1 VKRPTVTS
9 HAVAR
14 PARRSR
20 TQPGW
25 PLRPLRRRSSP
36 WSRRS
41 RGQSIVELAI
51 IAPVVLLL
59 LAAALDLGRL
69 FYSQITIANAA
80 REGALAAAQDPTKYE
95 PGQSCVAP
103 AHGPA
108 TNRIICAIQKETK
121 SSALSVP
128 ASAISMA
135 CDGTVV
141 ATAAQVT
148 ANCVASMDHT
158 IEITVTGQFSLVT
171 PLLSTF
177 VGGQTIALSS
187 TATSVPR
194 EIPPTPPPA
203 PTSSPSPSS
212 SSSSSPSSAPSGS
225 PDPSASV
232 APSASAAPSSTAS
245 AAPSPSPSASMAPTC
260 LAPIASFSW
269 SPFNPSKKTNVT
281 FLDTS
286 TNMNVPACGLQW
298 TWSFGDGSGGST
310 LKNPV
315 YSYQFRGTYSVTL
328 LVTNSAGSDQRTQTI
343 SVTN

>member
-1 VKRPTVTS
+1 VKRLTVTS
-9 HAVAR
+9 PPVAR
-14 PARRSR
+14 SSSRSR
-20 TQPGW
+20 THLRSWLRAVAPG
-25 PLRPLRRRSSP
+25 RTRG
-36 WSRRS
+36 RS

-51 IAPVVLLL
+51 LAPVLLVL

-69 FYSQITIANAA
+69 FSSQITIANAA
-80 REGALAAAQDPTKYE
+80 REGALAAAQDPTLYE
-95 PGQSCVAP
+95 PGQSCVTP

-141 ATAAQVT
+141 TTAAQVAAT
-148 ANCVASMDHT
+148 CVASMDHT

-177 VGGQTIALSS
+177 LGGQTIALSS

-203 PTSSPSPSS
+203 PSASASP
-212 SSSSSPSSAPSGS
+212 SSSPSSNPSAGPSGA
-225 PDPSASV
+225 PSASPS
-232 APSASAAPSSTAS
+232 PSASAAPSASPSPSAS
-245 AAPSPSPSASMAPTC
+245 AAPSPSASMPPTC
-260 LAPIASFSW
+260 LAPLASFSW
-269 SPFNPSKKTNVT
+269 TPFNPSKKTNVS
-281 FLDTS
+281 FVDGS
-286 TNMNVPACGLQW
+286 TNMNVPGCSLQW

-310 LKNPV
+310 LRNPV

-328 LVTNSAGSDQRTQTI
+328 LVTNSAGSNQRTQTI
-343 SVTN
+343 SVSN